1 MISKTPPIKPTVL
14 LQICFCR
21 SASEMKSKDL
31 VLLSWCEF
39 IGIMT
44 EVVAGYEVLQS
55 GVLNASGGQEK
66 KLKAK

>member
-1 MISKTPPIKPTVL
+1 
-14 LQICFCR
+14 
-21 SASEMKSKDL
+21 MKSKDL